1 MYDGPPG
8 RSISQK
14 ASKLLKLSFY
24 ILVLAASAA
33 WSQPVTPVE
42 PALAEIAATRWFQQS
57 AISPDGSHVAYV
69 EALTAP
75 GKSAIYIHAAAPIRI
90 TAGDGKAA
98 CDEESIAWSPDSKQ
112 IAFLSDCAKSDQF
125 EVYIAPAAGGPA
137 RQVTHLTGLLA
148 NPHWSPDGKRIAIL
162 FTENL
167 PHRAGPL
174 DPVPPDSGVM
184 ESKIYEQRLAL
195 VDVAAGSTRQI
206 SPANMYIYEYDW
218 SPDGRSFAVSAAA
231 GMGDNN
237 WWIAQIYTLS
247 AAGGELKPVY
257 KPGVQ
262 QQIAEPQWSHDGRS
276 ILFIGGIMSDEGSTG
291 GELYQ
296 VSVAGGG
303 EARSLTPGINSSV
316 ADFVWPK
323 DSKYLY
329 FSEHYDGGSAVSQ
342 IDPATGQTERMWQG
356 DETIF
361 TMDGGGVA
369 LSADGKR
376 STVVRSSW
384 DHAPEVWA
392 GPVGRWGMLT
402 HANEVRLQMWGEAK
416 SLHWSSDG
424 FRVQGWLIYPMHYD
438 SSRKYPM
445 VVSIHGGP
453 ASSMKPAWPRPGFNA
468 TLLSQQGYFVLL
480 PNPRGSYGQ
489 GEKFTMANVKD
500 FGGGD
505 LRDVLAGVD
514 EAVRTASIDSN
525 RVGVTGWSYGG
536 FMTMWTVTQTNRFR
550 AAVAGAGIANWQSY
564 YGENSIDQ
572 WMLPYFGA
580 TVYDDPAVYA
590 KSSAIDYIKN
600 VKTPTLVVVGDR
612 DGECPAPQ
620 SYEFWHALRD
630 LGVKTEMVVY
640 PNEGHR
646 FHTPA
651 HQKDVLLRMIAWFNE
666 NLK

>member
-1 MYDGPPG
+1 L
-8 RSISQK
+8 K
-14 ASKLLKLSFY
+14 TLLYLLPL
-24 ILVLAASAA
+24 IASAA

-75 GKSAIYIHAAAPIRI
+75 GKSAIYISASAPVRI
-90 TAGDGKAA
+90 TAGEGKAA

-112 IAFLSDCAKSDQF
+112 IAFLSDCAKADQF

-184 ESKIYEQRLAL
+184 ESKIYEQRLAV
-195 VDVAAGSTRQI
+195 VDIAAASSHQI

-218 SPDGRSFAVSAAA
+218 SPDGRSFAVSAAQ

-247 AAGGELKPVY
+247 ATGGELKPVY
-257 KPGVQ
+257 KPGVE
-262 QQIAEPQWSHDGRS
+262 QQIAEPQWSHDGKS
-276 ILFIGGIMSDEGSTG
+276 ILFIGGMMSDEGSTG

-296 VSVAGGG
+296 VSSAGGG
-303 EARSLTPGINSSV
+303 QARSLTPGINSSV
-316 ADFVWPK
+316 ADFSWPK

-342 IDPATGQTERMWQG
+342 IDPASGETERMWQG

-369 LSADGKR
+369 LSDDGKK
-376 STVVRSSW
+376 STVVRNSW
-384 DHAPEVWA
+384 DKAPEVWA
-392 GPVGRWGMLT
+392 GPVGRWSKLT
-402 HANEVRLQMWGEAK
+402 HANEDRLPLWGEAK
-416 SLHWSSDG
+416 SLHWASQGDPSDG
-424 FRVQGWLIYPMHYD
+424 FRVQGWLIYPKPYD
-438 SSRKYPM
+438 PSRKYPM

-489 GEKFTMANVKD
+489 GEKFTVANVKD

-514 EAVRTASIDSN
+514 EAVRTAPIDNN

-550 AAVAGAGIANWQSY
+550 AAVAGAGIANWKSY

-590 KSSAIDYIKN
+590 KSAPIEYIKN

-630 LGVKTEMVVY
+630 LGVKTEMVIY

-651 HQKDVLLRMIAWFNE
+651 HQKDVLVRMIAWFNE